1 MHFSFHVA
9 RTEIVEK
16 TDMEVQIR
24 FLVEQEVVSGQKVGW
39 KRRQDK
45 KAVLKRSWDN
55 DAPGRIVHRRK
66 LAVGSVLAG
75 NFPARALV
83 PPIHGLFA
91 ASARWP
97 LHNHLLWLA
106 NEFTDRVNFTKRV
119 FSVCRWVNTLY
130 TVPTVTF
137 TCVLCLQ
144 AGFAIQYIYES
155 QFSLKGVA
163 SLLLLYTTHLHGPR
177 ARATN

>member
-1 MHFSFHVA
+1 MHFYFRVP
-9 RTEIVEK
+9 RTELVEK

-24 FLVEQEVVSGQKVGW
+24 FLVEQEVVLGQKVDW

-45 KAVLKRSWDN
+45 KTVLKRSWDN

-97 LHNHLLWLA
+97 LHHHLLWLA

-119 FSVCRWVNTLY
+119 FSVVRRVNTLY
-130 TVPTVTF
+130 TVTF
-137 TCVLCLQ
+137 TCALCLQ
-144 AGFAIQYIYES
+144 VCFAIQYIYES
-155 QFSLKGVA
+155 QLSLKGEA
-163 SLLLLYTTHLHGPR
+163 SLLSLYTSQLHGPR
-177 ARATN
+177 AHETN

>member
-1 MHFSFHVA
+1 MHFYFRLA
-9 RTEIVEK
+9 RMELVEK

-24 FLVEQEVVSGQKVGW
+24 FLVEPEVVSGQKVDW

-97 LHNHLLWLA
+97 LHHNLLWLA
-106 NEFTDRVNFTKRV
+106 NEFTDRVNFTKCV
-119 FSVCRWVNTLY
+119 FSVSRRVNTLF
-130 TVPTVTF
+130 TVQTVTF
-137 TCVLCLQ
+137 TCALCLQ
-144 AGFAIQYIYES
+144 VCFAIQYIYES
-155 QFSLKGVA
+155 QFYLQVEA
-163 SLLLLYTTHLHGPR
+163 SLLSLYTAQLHGPR
-177 ARATN
+177 AREKN